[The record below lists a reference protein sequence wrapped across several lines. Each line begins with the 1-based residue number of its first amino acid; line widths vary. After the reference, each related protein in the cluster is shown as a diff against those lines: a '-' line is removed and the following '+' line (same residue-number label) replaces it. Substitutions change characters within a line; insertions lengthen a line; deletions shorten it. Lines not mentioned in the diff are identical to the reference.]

1 MIVENLDTL
10 VFAGGGVRGLS
21 YVGFLMAFQDT
32 FHKTANEH
40 FKTFAGT
47 SVGALFALLCAI
59 GCDVNKILEKFEKNL
74 HVLFEKDPTC
84 LVTHFALNTGAALQS
99 MIVTMLESKGVP
111 TTVTMHELYKITNKK
126 LVVTVVDI
134 QSANVL
140 YLDHLNEGRD
150 LPLLKVIM
158 GSMALPPIFPFSP
171 HGLMSFVDGGL
182 LDNFPLKIFDPEKTL
197 GVSTAWYI
205 DPSNPTQDI
214 CSFYTRIL
222 SIVQIPIHKEQVELF
237 KLYKNRVFIDLG
249 NVNADN
255 TSVDTKSLIFQGY
268 RTSITRFAADGP
280 TPNVHGP
287 LRFLNA

>member
-1 MIVENLDTL
+1 MNDL
-10 VFAGGGVRGLS
+10 
-21 YVGFLMAFQDT
+21 YQ
-32 FHKTANEH
+32 KT
-40 FKTFAGT
+40 
-47 SVGALFALLCAI
+47 
-59 GCDVNKILEKFEKNL
+59 
-74 HVLFEKDPTC
+74 
-84 LVTHFALNTGAALQS
+84 Q
-99 MIVTMLESKGVP
+99 
-111 TTVTMHELYKITNKK
+111 KK

-140 YLDHLNEGRD
+140 YLDHTNEGRD
-150 LPLLKVIM
+150 VPILKAVM
-158 GSMALPPIFPFSP
+158 GSMALPPIFPFSS

-182 LDNFPLKIFDPEKTL
+182 LDNFPLRLFDPEKTL

-237 KLYKNRVFIDLG
+237 KLYNNRVFIDLG

-268 RTSITRFAADGP
+268 RASITRFAADGP
-280 TPNVHGP
+280 TVNAHGP
-287 LRFLNA
+287 KRFLQ